1 MKDGEGQQC
10 VMQQKGQVRTGLER
24 GHWLSSVSRAAS
36 ARKPES
42 TGLRMGGGGGR
53 GGWVVRGREEIR
65 SLRMKGRF
73 SFLMELS

>member
-24 GHWLSSVSRAAS
+24 GQWLPSVSRAAS
-36 ARKPES
+36 ARKPGSPE
-42 TGLRMGGGGGR
+42 LRMGGGGGR
-53 GGWVVRGREEIR
+53 GAWVVRGRGEIG

-73 SFLMELS
+73 SFLTELS